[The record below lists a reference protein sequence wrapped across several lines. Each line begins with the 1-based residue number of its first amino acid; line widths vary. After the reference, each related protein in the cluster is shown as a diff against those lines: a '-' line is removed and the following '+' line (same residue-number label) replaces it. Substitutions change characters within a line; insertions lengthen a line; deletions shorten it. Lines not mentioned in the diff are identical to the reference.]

1 MTSSFDHLVGA
12 GIQRHGPDDME
23 RPGGPQVD
31 DRLKPDRRL
40 YWQVFG
46 VGTPEDAADQC
57 AAGDRTEKQQSCQKE
72 EGRSEMGF
80 PFFQNGTLIGRRG
93 VRVIRGC

>member
-46 VGTPEDAADQC
+46 LAPLRMLPTNAPLEIGQKSNSLAKRRKAARKWDSLFS
-57 AAGDRTEKQQSCQKE
+57 R
-72 EGRSEMGF
+72 MG
-80 PFFQNGTLIGRRG
+80 L
-93 VRVIRGC
+93 